1 MFEKHFRAPVLGA
14 FACIL
19 LIAAPAFSRT
29 VRGVVTD
36 GRGRP
41 VARAAV
47 RLKNSITLKIR
58 SQVTD
63 QNGEY
68 SFGGLNPRMDYDL
81 LASYKGKSSGWV
93 HLSRYDEGAERVV
106 NLRLK

>member
-1 MFEKHFRAPVLGA
+1 MFNQSFRAPACRA
-14 FACIL
+14 FFCIV

-29 VRGVVTD
+29 VRGIVTD
-36 GRGRP
+36 SNGRP
-41 VARAAV
+41 VARAPV

-63 QNGEY
+63 KDGAY
-68 SFGGLNPRMDYDL
+68 SFAGLNPRMDYDL
-81 LASYKGKSSGWV
+81 LASHKGKSSGWV

>member
-1 MFEKHFRAPVLGA
+1 MLNERLSLPVCRA
-14 FACIL
+14 FFCIV

-36 GRGRP
+36 SSGRP
-41 VARAAV
+41 VADAPV
-47 RLKNSITLKIR
+47 RLKNSLTLKIR

-63 QNGEY
+63 KDGVY
-68 SFGGLNPRMDYDL
+68 RFGGLNPRIDYDL

-93 HLSRYDEGAERVV
+93 HLSRYDEGAERLV